1 MIETP
6 SMSLGIFTPAIS
18 KNVGAKSMFKT
29 MSFILD
35 KDKIINQVRLSFHE
49 ERLNRL
55 EKEKMEIAKTY
66 SIHLGEMIRTLC
78 EIQKLSSYDGDNLSS
93 VKSG

>member
-1 MIETP
+1 
-6 SMSLGIFTPAIS
+6 MSLGIFTPAIS

-55 EKEKMEIAKTY
+55 EKKMEIAKTY
-66 SIHLGEMIRTLC
+66 SIHLEETIRTLC
-78 EIQKLSSYDGDNLSS
+78 EILKLSSYHGDNFSS

>member
-1 MIETP
+1 
-6 SMSLGIFTPAIS
+6 MSLGIFTPAIS

-55 EKEKMEIAKTY
+55 EKEKWR
-66 SIHLGEMIRTLC
+66 S
-78 EIQKLSSYDGDNLSS
+78 QKATVYT
-93 VKSG
+93 

>member
-55 EKEKMEIAKTY
+55 EKAGKN
-66 SIHLGEMIRTLC
+66 
-78 EIQKLSSYDGDNLSS
+78 GDRKNL
-93 VKSG
+93 